1 MNHPERQIQADGTS
15 GVVSKRFEQNV
26 ARSAREI
33 ENAIRAANLRQPH
46 QPSLPP
52 PVLAERQ
59 ELRDEVVPIGDR
71 REQPADVAL
80 FAFGSG
86 DGGAE

>member
-1 MNHPERQIQADGTS
+1 LDHPEREIQADGAS
-15 GVVSKRFEQNV
+15 GVVSQCFEQNV

-33 ENAIRAANLRQPH
+33 ENAIRAANPRQPH

-52 PVLAERQ
+52 PVLAVRQ
-59 ELRDEVVPIGDR
+59 ELRDEVVAIGDR

-80 FAFGSG
+80 FALGSG
-86 DGGAE
+86 DRDAE